1 MPIFRWNSKDIISQN
16 RPLGRTGTE
25 FMGLYTDFYS
35 RSMFL
40 MNCGKS
46 VKGWDKKSKPTRHC
60 GYRTNV
66 VRDDFCIGM
75 LFCIN
80 GSPLSFS

>member
-1 MPIFRWNSKDIISQN
+1 
-16 RPLGRTGTE
+16 
-25 FMGLYTDFYS
+25 MGLYTDFYS

-40 MNCGKS
+40 VNCGNS
-46 VKGWDKKSKPTRHC
+46 VKVGKKSKPTRHC

-66 VRDDFCIGM
+66 VRDDFCIGL

>member
-1 MPIFRWNSKDIISQN
+1 MPIFKVEFKRYHFPKSA
-16 RPLGRTGTE
+16 LGRTGTE

-46 VKGWDKKSKPTRHC
+46 VKGRDKKSKPTRHC

-66 VRDDFCIGM
+66 VGDDFCIGM

-80 GSPLSFS
+80 GSPLSFP